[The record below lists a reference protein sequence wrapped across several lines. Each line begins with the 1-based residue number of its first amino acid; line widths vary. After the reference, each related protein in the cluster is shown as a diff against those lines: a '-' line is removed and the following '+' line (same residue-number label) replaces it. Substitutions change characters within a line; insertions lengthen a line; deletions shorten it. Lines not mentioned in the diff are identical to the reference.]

1 MTKKPTLLLTRKM
14 PPDVEAR
21 AARDYAARLNEA
33 DTVYDSAALVK
44 AAEGADGLLICSDK
58 FPAERIEALPESVKI
73 ISAFTAG
80 IEHVDVAA
88 ADARGIAVTNA
99 PDALTEATAD
109 IAMLL
114 LLGAARRGAEGDA
127 IVREGR
133 WGGWHTLYMA
143 GTHLN
148 GRRLGILGMGRIG
161 RAVARRASAFG
172 LHIHYHNRTR
182 LTPELENGAVYH
194 ADPEEML
201 EKAEFLSL
209 HSPLTP
215 ETAKFLNA
223 RRIARLPDGAIVVNT
238 ARGDIIDD
246 DALVAALQSGKVRAA
261 GLDVFSGEPANIHPQ
276 YAKLTNTFLLPHIG
290 SATLESRT
298 GMGLQALDNLDAFF
312 AGATPPNQ
320 VVARKAAD

>member
-14 PPDVEAR
+14 PPDVETR
-21 AARDYAARLNEA
+21 AARDYDARLNAA

-44 AAEGADGLLICSDK
+44 AAGGVDGLLICGDK
-58 FPAERIEALPESVKI
+58 FPAERINALPESIRI
-73 ISAFTAG
+73 IASFTAG

-88 ADARGIAVTNA
+88 ADARGITVTNA

-127 IVREGR
+127 IVRGDR
-133 WGGWHTLYMA
+133 WSGWHTLYMA
-143 GTHLN
+143 GTHLH

-161 RAVARRASAFG
+161 RAVARRAAAFG
-172 LHIHYHNRTR
+172 LKIHYHNRTR
-182 LTPELENGAVYH
+182 LTPDLEQNAVYH
-194 ADPEEML
+194 ADAEEML
-201 EKAEFLSL
+201 GHADFLSL
-209 HSPLTP
+209 HCPLTP
-215 ETAKFLNA
+215 ATRKFLNA
-223 RRIARLPDGAIVVNT
+223 ARIALLPDGAVVVNT
-238 ARGDIIDD
+238 ARGDIVDD
-246 DALVAALQSGKVRAA
+246 DALVAALSSGKVRAA

-276 YAKLTNTFLLPHIG
+276 YAKLANTFLLPHIG

-312 AGATPPNQ
+312 AGTPPPNR
-320 VVARKAAD
+320 VIARKSTD